1 MSGWLVGYS
10 LGCQPVDYSN
20 SPQALRVSK
29 IIVSFYRLVSIHVLV
44 GRTAALDASRY
55 MGTNVHEQSQ
65 PAQQKSVCLH
75 QRRTC

>member
-29 IIVSFYRLVSIHVLV
+29 IVVSMYRLVFIHVLAE
-44 GRTAALDASRY
+44 RTAALDASRY
-55 MGTNVHEQSQ
+55 MGTNVHKQSQ
-65 PAQQKSVCLH
+65 LSQQKPVCLH
-75 QRRTC
+75 QSRTC